1 MSKFNGHRDG
11 NGRFAAGNPGGPGR
25 PRRAVELEYLAILA
39 DAVPPGQWKKIVAHA
54 VKDALA
60 GDSKARRWLGEHL
73 LGRQREPLT
82 MLAVTEAAGTL
93 DDDIRARAAG
103 LRLSLFRKQVTY
115 QVKAHPD
122 LSPDRPSGSGDIGRT
137 QADPPVD
144 VKAPQPARNGHSG

>member
-1 MSKFNGHRDG
+1 MGTQNGHRQS
-11 NGRFAAGNPGGPGR
+11 NGRFAVGNSGGPGR
-25 PRRAVELEYLAILA
+25 PRRAVELEYLAVLA
-39 DAVPPGQWKKIVAHA
+39 DAVPPGQWRKIVARA

-103 LRLSLFRKQVTY
+103 LRLSLIRKKVVNRVSSY
-115 QVKAHPD
+115 PD
-122 LSPDRPSGSGDIGRT
+122 LNPDGSAGSGDIF
-137 QADPPVD
+137 
-144 VKAPQPARNGHSG
+144 